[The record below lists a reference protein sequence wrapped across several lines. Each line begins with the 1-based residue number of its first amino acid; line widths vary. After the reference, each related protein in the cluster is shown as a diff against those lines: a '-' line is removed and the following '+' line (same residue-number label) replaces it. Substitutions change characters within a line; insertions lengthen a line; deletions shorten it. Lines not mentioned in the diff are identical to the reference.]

1 MKPISLDS
9 SLRWLAG
16 LLLVAGSIAPPLRA
30 AEETE
35 LKDDS
40 GKTIIRYVAEIPR
53 GIAPAGTTDP
63 ARQVGLFLCFPEHD
77 RPTGDELLPVR
88 ESLQRLGIR
97 DGYVLLAGHPQGRKF
112 GAADHEPIEKL
123 IAWAKKNY
131 PINPRRV
138 YMYGKGEGGKISGE
152 FAMAHP
158 QLVTASITYSWGWW
172 TMPSELKEPI
182 DALNSAPEFYMVL
195 GMRDLSHHITTVRD
209 TYGRVNEKGYHV
221 IYREFDDLGARTY
234 HPPSNDDAIQWV
246 TRLRNKNV
254 APSSQELSLLKHP
267 GKGAERYF
275 SALALVGGAPAGAVV
290 QTLLDSKDAGVRA
303 AAAETCRQA
312 IFGEATITAL
322 AGKLSDPS
330 PEVRR
335 AAILALAANANWRS
349 EAAQQALIGLVT
361 KPDKAV
367 DRADRVSAVDALGQ
381 AVKFQVKGVHQDP
394 PVFRA
399 LVSLLDDKDE
409 ELRVMAAN
417 ILAPIRD
424 RDFRGDL
431 GRPERKSPDGGWQR
445 WLDGITAKAAGFRK
459 DYEVCAAGNRDSQG
473 PVDLYCKGGSYLRKE
488 PATAFQ
494 YTLQAAEQGYVPA
507 QAAAGIMYAVGKGVQ
522 QDYAEAGKW
531 WIKAAEGGHVLAAN
545 NVSMLYRSGV
555 GVRPDPA
562 VADKWAKF
570 VAEHNTNA
578 AH

>member
-1 MKPISLDS
+1 MKQISLDS

-16 LLLVAGSIAPPLRA
+16 LLVVAGSIAPPLRA

-152 FAMAHP
+152 FAMMHP

-172 TMPSELKEPI
+172 TMPSELKEPV

-254 APSSQELSLLKHP
+254 APSAQELSLLKHP
-267 GKGAERYF
+267 AKGAERYF
-275 SALALVGGAPAGAVV
+275 TALALVGGAPPAPSCRPCSTPRMPASAPPRPKPAARQYSAKRQSPRSRGSSRTLRLKCAGRRSWPWRRTRTGARKPR
-290 QTLLDSKDAGVRA
+290 SR
-303 AAAETCRQA
+303 
-312 IFGEATITAL
+312 
-322 AGKLSDPS
+322 PS
-330 PEVRR
+330 S
-335 AAILALAANANWRS
+335 NW
-349 EAAQQALIGLVT
+349 
-361 KPDKAV
+361 
-367 DRADRVSAVDALGQ
+367 
-381 AVKFQVKGVHQDP
+381 
-394 PVFRA
+394 
-399 LVSLLDDKDE
+399 
-409 ELRVMAAN
+409 
-417 ILAPIRD
+417 
-424 RDFRGDL
+424 
-431 GRPERKSPDGGWQR
+431 
-445 WLDGITAKAAGFRK
+445 
-459 DYEVCAAGNRDSQG
+459 
-473 PVDLYCKGGSYLRKE
+473 
-488 PATAFQ
+488 
-494 YTLQAAEQGYVPA
+494 
-507 QAAAGIMYAVGKGVQ
+507 
-522 QDYAEAGKW
+522 
-531 WIKAAEGGHVLAAN
+531 
-545 NVSMLYRSGV
+545 
-555 GVRPDPA
+555 
-562 VADKWAKF
+562 
-570 VAEHNTNA
+570 
-578 AH
+578 